1 MQAKDKIS
9 PIVITGGA
17 QRLGLAVARSLR
29 ARQQSVVITYRRERP
44 LLEQLRREGIETIHA
59 DFDDADGPELLAAE
73 LGNRYSSLR
82 ALIHNA
88 SQWIPEGG
96 AEDHSQVLERMLKV
110 PVRAPYLLN
119 LACGALLRR
128 HGEQQGYADII
139 HMCDYVASTG
149 SSKHIAYAA
158 SKAALD
164 NLTLSFASKLAPLV
178 KVNSIAPAL
187 LMFNPEDDEAYR
199 QKARNK
205 SLLGIV
211 PGEEEGVNAICY
223 PLQSRYLTRKTQ
235 RSTADAIS
243 RAPVNPS
250 RITLKN

>member
-1 MQAKDKIS
+1 MQANDTIS

-29 ARQQSVVITYRRERP
+29 AQQHSVVITYRRERP

-59 DFDDADGPELLAAE
+59 DFDDDRGAELLAAE

-88 SQWIPEGG
+88 SQWMPESG
-96 AEDHSQVLERMLKV
+96 ADDPSQVLDSMFRV
-110 PVRAPYLLN
+110 HVRAPYLLN
-119 LACGALLRR
+119 LACGDLLRC
-128 HGEQQGYADII
+128 HGEQHGYADII
-139 HMCDYVASTG
+139 HMSDYVSGTG

-164 NLTLSFASKLAPLV
+164 NLTLSFASKYAPLV

-199 QKARNK
+199 QKARTK

-223 PLQSRYLTRKTQ
+223 LLQSRYLTGKTIALDGG
-235 RSTADAIS
+235 RHLA
-243 RAPVNPS
+243 RAS
-250 RITLKN
+250 